1 MEDLEESLFSHIK
14 VRPTILSNGTNGTN
28 GNSNNT
34 NGKKRGNC
42 TKGTSKPRDN
52 VLLGNGSA
60 CYRRVTQKTAVDPTM
75 IAGGALF
82 IKVIRCIAKKELMK
96 CILTV
101 DDAVCGKAFKNTQRV
116 FRAGDSVAIIHS
128 RVYEEYSA
136 SQVTTIQPSK
146 MLCDIAEEAET
157 ETDAKIDITE
167 KSEIAPVKA
176 INKVS
181 TNDMD
186 KAQERKKKRQYG
198 RKEKDSS
205 NVWFVVTTAKH
216 GRSRL
221 WQRNMELLR
230 LFLEFGDVE
239 YVEVETAAVG
249 MARDLARVYHS
260 KGGDQHTC
268 YQVQMTPGT
277 ALWIDETL
285 FYTKVVGC
293 EETKEQA
300 KEEEDFFK
308 TPEKE
313 EEERDSR
320 AEEET
325 AEAVKSNECKEC
337 TDWTIW
343 NCYELW
349 DMFHEE
355 ETM

>member
-1 MEDLEESLFSHIK
+1 MHLVQNLKITTTTITIIVNYKCMEMLSVPLFTQAK
-14 VRPTILSNGTNGTN
+14 SNPATLCNG
-28 GNSNNT
+28 SNVST
-34 NGKKRGNC
+34 DSRKRGNC
-42 TKGTSKPRDN
+42 TKGTRKPRDN

-60 CYRRVTQKTAVDPTM
+60 CYRRVAQKTPLTGTA
-75 IAGGALF
+75 F
-82 IKVIRCIAKKELMK
+82 IKVVHCAAKKDLLK

-101 DDAVCGKAFKNTQRV
+101 DDIAGGKAFKNTQKV
-116 FRAGDSVAIIHS
+116 FRAGDRITIIHS
-128 RVYEEYSA
+128 RVYEEYS
-136 SQVTTIQPSK
+136 SGQVTSIQPHRMFGRTTTTIKTTTTTKEAVSPSSK
-146 MLCDIAEEAET
+146 
-157 ETDAKIDITE
+157 
-167 KSEIAPVKA
+167 SQNV
-176 INKVS
+176 
-181 TNDMD
+181 
-186 KAQERKKKRQYG
+186 QKKRQYG